1 MRTTALVLSA
11 VCLGCL
17 ALEHADVGQAA
28 QGTVAAG
35 EKLPDG
41 LRLGVGDQW
50 QPGVRSA
57 LYSSDG
63 RTLVTAG
70 AGADIRFWDLR
81 SRRLLRTIQ
90 PDPNENR
97 GINTMRL
104 SANGKTL
111 CILTLNSAV
120 LGYDFASG
128 KQLFRIAAEGV
139 QFAAFDI
146 SADGAMLATGT
157 CKNEMIL
164 WNTATQQKVRTI
176 EGDRS
181 MLKKMQADGH
191 ALQGIEQPVGVV
203 ALSPDGKSL
212 AAVAL
217 YDWTVRVYNV
227 TTGRLQHA
235 FPTNNFSYCGYA
247 QFSPDGAYLA
257 ATRFTGPGQ
266 REGDEVITIWDLA
279 TGKQHQQFQEGAFF
293 GFAMSA
299 DWKWIAA
306 DGAKGE
312 LHVLERATGKRRSSV
327 ASHPNIG
334 NYSLA
339 FSPDCDNL
347 AACNGT
353 SSLILWDLRT
363 GRDALAVDK

>member
-11 VCLGCL
+11 ACLACL

-35 EKLPDG
+35 KDLPAG

-57 LYSSDG
+57 LYSPDG
-63 RTLVTAG
+63 RTLVT

-90 PDPNENR
+90 PDQDR
-97 GINTMRL
+97 GINWMRL
-104 SANGKTL
+104 SANGKAL
-111 CILTLNSAV
+111 CILTLDSAV
-120 LGYDFASG
+120 VGYDFASG
-128 KQLFRIAAEGV
+128 KQLFRIAAQGV

-146 SADGAMLATGT
+146 SVDGAVLATGT

-164 WNTATQQKVRTI
+164 WNTATQMKVRTI

-181 MLKKMQADGH
+181 MLKKMQADGN
-191 ALQGIEQPVGVV
+191 ALQGIEQPVGVI

-227 TTGRLQHA
+227 TTGRQQHA
-235 FPTNNFSYCGYA
+235 FPTNNFSYCGHA

-266 REGDEVITIWDLA
+266 REGEEVITIWDLA

-293 GFAMSA
+293 GFAMSP

-339 FSPDCDNL
+339 FSPDGENL
-347 AACNGT
+347 VACTGT

-363 GRDALAVDK
+363 GRDALAVGK